1 MRKKNIKELKDL
13 MYESMLDF
21 YYDQLEQYIR
31 IEYQELLHIKNI
43 DFYVEKNR
51 CEFTLYID
59 NKDRCDEYG
68 FYDGHCELDHLH
80 PEDLFYVLH
89 NLDKEFKHINKRI
102 KNYFNVERE
111 IKSHEK

>member
-59 NKDRCDEYG
+59 NKDTLNKYNEYRVRI
-68 FYDGHCELDHLH
+68 F
-80 PEDLFYVLH
+80 
-89 NLDKEFKHINKRI
+89 NLDRSQE
-102 KNYFNVERE
+102 V
-111 IKSHEK
+111 